1 MSARVRMPRV
11 RDIGAGADSELASH
25 SGAATNARRALA
37 TLAAE
42 LESIPGHAAA
52 PRVME
57 ALRQGLGELEREL
70 GARTR
75 EVQAQRHFIEQVVD
89 ALPVGLYVV
98 DREYRVQ
105 AWNHT
110 RETGLQGIA
119 RGEALGRTIFEVLHR
134 QPAETLRK
142 EYDAVFASGELR
154 QYETESP
161 GPGAHGQSPRT
172 YRISKIPLR
181 LGGGDVTHVITV
193 GEDVTAWKE
202 AESRLA
208 HTEKLAAIGQ
218 LAAGVMHEIN
228 NPLAT
233 IAACAE
239 TMALYFDGTA
249 AGATGGSTPSN
260 GESAPVPA
268 QHAEYLRVIEA
279 EVRRCKGIVEG
290 LLDFSRARPADRAA
304 VDINAIVDQ
313 TLFLLKHHTRFKPM
327 TVRSELDAAHGVV
340 VSANPEQLVQVFMA
354 LLLNAADA
362 IEERRKAEATGAEAT
377 GAEATGAEATGAEG
391 TGADAGGRD
400 PSRDRGR
407 QPKTAGTI
415 TIRTRPAKARGLETG
430 VIAEVIDEGA
440 GIPRSA
446 MRKIFEPFYTT
457 KPPGRGTGL
466 GLSVC
471 YGIVADHGGRMEVES
486 EPGKGSTFRVILPA
500 AVAAVSGTDHG
511 KQPNSN
517 TPTHKQAEK
526 QTGMRRRA

>member
-11 RDIGAGADSELASH
+11 RDTGRDAGADREAGSH
-25 SGAATNARRALA
+25 TGAASNARRALA
-37 TLAAE
+37 TLAAK
-42 LESIPGHAAA
+42 LERMPGSTNAAA
-52 PRVME
+52 PRVMDAVRE
-57 ALRQGLGELEREL
+57 ALGELEREL

-75 EVQAQRHFIEQVVD
+75 EVKAQRHFIEQVVD

-134 QPAETLRK
+134 QPADSLRQ
-142 EYDAVFASGELR
+142 EYDAVFESGELH

-161 GPGAHGQSPRT
+161 ASLAGHSPRT

-181 LGGGDVTHVITV
+181 ADGGDVTHVITV

-208 HTEKLAAIGQ
+208 HTETLAAIGQ

-239 TMALYFDGTA
+239 TMALHFDRAPDASPGVPGA
-249 AGATGGSTPSN
+249 AGA
-260 GESAPVPA
+260 AVPG

-304 VDINAIVDQ
+304 ADINAVVEQ
-313 TLFLLKHHTRFKPM
+313 TLFLLKHHKRFKSV
-327 TVRSELDAAHGVV
+327 TVHTDLDAEHGVV

-354 LLLNAADA
+354 LLLNAVDA
-362 IEERRKAEATGAEAT
+362 IDETG
-377 GAEATGAEATGAEG
+377 
-391 TGADAGGRD
+391 R
-400 PSRDRGR
+400 
-407 QPKTAGTI
+407 I
-415 TIRTRPAKARGLETG
+415 TIRTRRAKGRGAEAG
-430 VIAEVIDEGA
+430 VIAEVIDEGT
-440 GIPRSA
+440 GIPRPA
-446 MRKIFEPFYTT
+446 LRKIFEPFYTT

-500 AVAAVSGTDHG
+500 ATAAASDTQAGTQADTEAG
-511 KQPNSN
+511 KPA
-517 TPTHKQAEK
+517 TGHTEK
-526 QTGMRRRA
+526 QTDMRRRA

>member
-1 MSARVRMPRV
+1 MSARVRVPRV
-11 RDIGAGADSELASH
+11 RGTAREAGADRERGSH
-25 SGAATNARRALA
+25 TGAASNARRALA
-37 TLAAE
+37 TLAAK
-42 LESIPGHAAA
+42 LESMPGSANAAA
-52 PRVME
+52 PRVMD
-57 ALRQGLGELEREL
+57 AVRQALGELEREL
-70 GARTR
+70 SARTR
-75 EVQAQRHFIEQVVD
+75 EVKAQRHFIEQVVD

-134 QPAETLRK
+134 QPAESLRQ
-142 EYDAVFASGELR
+142 EYDDVFASGELR

-161 GPGAHGQSPRT
+161 ASSAGQSPRT

-181 LGGGDVTHVITV
+181 ADGGDVTHVITV
-193 GEDVTAWKE
+193 GEDVSAWKE
-202 AESRLA
+202 AEARLA

-239 TMALYFDGTA
+239 TMALHFDAGPAGSPGAAA
-249 AGATGGSTPSN
+249 AGSGA
-260 GESAPVPA
+260 AVPG

-304 VDINAIVDQ
+304 ADINAVVEQ
-313 TLFLLKHHTRFKPM
+313 TLFLLKHHKRFKSV
-327 TVRSELDAAHGVV
+327 TVHSELAEHGVV

-362 IEERRKAEATGAEAT
+362 IDESG
-377 GAEATGAEATGAEG
+377 
-391 TGADAGGRD
+391 
-400 PSRDRGR
+400 S
-407 QPKTAGTI
+407 I
-415 TIRTRPAKARGLETG
+415 TIRTRRAKGRGAEAG
-430 VIAEVIDEGA
+430 VIAEVIDQGT

-446 MRKIFEPFYTT
+446 LRKIFEPFYTT

-500 AVAAVSGTDHG
+500 AITAASDTQAGTQVG
-511 KQPNSN
+511 KANRH
-517 TPTHKQAEK
+517 TEK
-526 QTGMRRRA
+526 QTDMRRRA

>member
-1 MSARVRMPRV
+1 MSARVRTPRV
-11 RDIGAGADSELASH
+11 RDTGTGADSDLASQG
-25 SGAATNARRALA
+25 GAASNARRALA

-42 LESIPGHAAA
+42 LESMPGPAHAAT
-52 PRVME
+52 PRVMD

-75 EVQAQRHFIEQVVD
+75 EVQAQRHFIEHVVD

-161 GPGAHGQSPRT
+161 GSGAHGQSSRM

-239 TMALYFDGTA
+239 TMALHFDETA
-249 AGATGGSTPSN
+249 AVAAGGRAPGSGAA
-260 GESAPVPA
+260 APVPA

-304 VDINAIVDQ
+304 ADVNAIVEQ
-313 TLFLLKHHTRFKPM
+313 TLFLLKHHTRFKRM
-327 TVRSELDAAHGVV
+327 TVHSELDAAHGVV
-340 VSANPEQLVQVFMA
+340 VSANSEQLVQVFMA

-362 IEERRKAEATGAEAT
+362 IDERHKAEANGEDTGGSELSHCRAPQS
-377 GAEATGAEATGAEG
+377 GAG
-391 TGADAGGRD
+391 
-400 PSRDRGR
+400 
-407 QPKTAGTI
+407 GTI
-415 TIRTRPAKARGLETG
+415 TIRTRRAKARGVEMG

-446 MRKIFEPFYTT
+446 IRKIFEPFYTT

-500 AVAAVSGTDHG
+500 ATAAVSGGDDRTQTNANGH
-511 KQPNSN
+511 
-517 TPTHKQAEK
+517 THKQAEK
-526 QTGMRRRA
+526 QTGMRRHA

>member
-1 MSARVRMPRV
+1 MSRVPESGVVQDREITGRT
-11 RDIGAGADSELASH
+11 
-25 SGAATNARRALA
+25 GAASTARKALA
-37 TLAAE
+37 TLAGK
-42 LESIPGHAAA
+42 LETMPGPARAAA
-52 PRVME
+52 PRVM
-57 ALRQGLGELEREL
+57 AVVRQALGELEREL
-70 GARTR
+70 DARTR
-75 EVQAQRHFIEQVVD
+75 EVKAQRHFIEQVVD

-98 DREYRVQ
+98 DRDYRVQ

-119 RGEALGRTIFEVLHR
+119 RGEALGRTIFEILHR
-134 QPAETLRK
+134 QPAESLRQ

-161 GPGAHGQSPRT
+161 ASDTTGQSPRT

-181 LGGGDVTHVITV
+181 LDGDDVTHVITV
-193 GEDVTAWKE
+193 GEDVTAWKD
-202 AESRLA
+202 AEFRFA
-208 HTEKLAAIGQ
+208 HAEKLAAIGQ

-239 TMALYFDGTA
+239 TMALHFDSGSA
-249 AGATGGSTPSN
+249 ATSASADQGG
-260 GESAPVPA
+260 ERRAAVALPA

-290 LLDFSRARPADRAA
+290 LLNFSRARPVERAPL
-304 VDINAIVDQ
+304 DINAVVEQ
-313 TLFLLKHHTRFKPM
+313 TLFLLKHHARFKRL
-327 TVRSELDAAHGVV
+327 TVRSELDGNLGVV
-340 VSANPEQLVQVFMA
+340 VNGNPEQLVQVFMA

-362 IEERRKAEATGAEAT
+362 VEERQRS
-377 GAEATGAEATGAEG
+377 
-391 TGADAGGRD
+391 DAG
-400 PSRDRGR
+400 PSGTRG
-407 QPKTAGTI
+407 AGTI
-415 TIRTRPAKARGLETG
+415 TVRTRPSTAPDAAGG

-446 MRKIFEPFYTT
+446 IRKVFEPFYTT

-486 EPGKGSTFRVILPA
+486 EVGKGSTFRVILPA
-500 AVAAVSGTDHG
+500 AISAAPARQTD
-511 KQPNSN
+511 
-517 TPTHKQAEK
+517 
-526 QTGMRRRA
+526 MRRRA

>member
-1 MSARVRMPRV
+1 MSTRVRTPRV
-11 RDIGAGADSELASH
+11 RETGGGGEREPAGH
-25 SGAATNARRALA
+25 GGAASNARRALA
-37 TLAAE
+37 TLAAK
-42 LESIPGHAAA
+42 LERIPGPAHDAA
-52 PRVME
+52 PPIMDAVRK
-57 ALRQGLGELEREL
+57 ALGELESEL

-75 EVQAQRHFIEQVVD
+75 EVKAQRHFIEQVVD

-134 QPAETLRK
+134 QSAESLRQ
-142 EYDAVFASGELR
+142 EYDAVFASGELY

-161 GPGAHGQSPRT
+161 GDGANGHAPRT

-239 TMALYFDGTA
+239 TMALHFDAGTPG
-249 AGATGGSTPSN
+249 AGAPS
-260 GESAPVPA
+260 GDASPVPA

-290 LLDFSRARPADRAA
+290 LLDFSRARPVDRTA
-304 VDINAIVDQ
+304 VDINAVVEQ
-313 TLFLLKHHTRFKPM
+313 TLFLLKHHTRFKAM
-327 TVRSELDAAHGVV
+327 TVHVELDTAHGVV
-340 VSANPEQLVQVFMA
+340 VSANSEQLVQVLMA

-362 IEERRKAEATGAEAT
+362 IDAPGGAV
-377 GAEATGAEATGAEG
+377 
-391 TGADAGGRD
+391 
-400 PSRDRGR
+400 
-407 QPKTAGTI
+407 
-415 TIRTRPAKARGLETG
+415 TIRTRRAKARGAEAG
-430 VIAEVIDEGA
+430 VIAEVIDEGV

-446 MRKIFEPFYTT
+446 IRKIFEPFYTT

-486 EPGKGSTFRVILPA
+486 EPGKGSTFRVILPSSQA
-500 AVAAVSGTDHG
+500 PSHAPSHALTHV
-511 KQPNSN
+511 
-517 TPTHKQAEK
+517 PTHSDTYTQAET